1 MDLIGA
7 SDARRHLCNDQY
19 WCRWDLREHA
29 LRIPKRYNSSKMED
43 FPESFLEH
51 LDQSLFIHGHTGSG
65 KTHLSAA
72 LARRQVATTLDKG
85 WSPDKFFA
93 RFVSVPSLLSEVK
106 ATFRRDYDMSE
117 EEVFSDYANCAWLY
131 LDDFGVQNSTDWTY
145 EMLYRL
151 IDHRWCE
158 MLPTIISSN
167 MSLAEMAMAGH
178 RRIASRIVGMGKVVE
193 LVGCDRFFEVPK

>member
-29 LRIPKRYNSSKMED
+29 LRIPKRYAVAKMEE
-43 FPESFLEH
+43 FPESFSNYIG
-51 LDQSLFIHGHTGSG
+51 DSLFIHGPTGSG
-65 KTHLSAA
+65 KTHLTAA
-72 LARRQVATTLDKG
+72 LARRQVAVTLDKG
-85 WSPDKFFA
+85 WPPDKFFA

-106 ATFRRDYDMSE
+106 ATFRRDSEMSE
-117 EEVFSDYANCAWLY
+117 EEVFADYANCAWLY
-131 LDDFGVQNSTDWTY
+131 LDDFGVQNTTDWTY

-167 MSLAEMAMAGH
+167 MSLNEMATGFSH
-178 RRIASRIVGMGKVVE
+178 RIASRLIGMGRVVE
-193 LVGCDRFFEVPK
+193 LVGSNKFFDVPK